1 MMTSISDA
9 HEVFSINKINQNEF
23 ENQLSPYRLV
33 EEKGIAYMIMTTHQ
47 ALAPI
52 DDKMPATQSE
62 KIYTYIQKNF
72 PNALIIAELNIN
84 ERYEGP

>member
-1 MMTSISDA
+1 
-9 HEVFSINKINQNEF
+9 
-23 ENQLSPYRLV
+23 
-33 EEKGIAYMIMTTHQ
+33 MIMTTHQ

-72 PNALIIAELNIN
+72 PNALIIADSISIMRAVTSIKSLSKD
-84 ERYEGP
+84 RQTCL